1 MPANSPILISQSLTG
16 ILTGA
21 SPFINGGL
29 NNDLSQGIWVDEFR
43 FSMTTERVDDGAW
56 FGPSPDCLR
65 VALRVGNT
73 ELTRGFIP
81 AALLCRPRDHLAS
94 SQADVLA

>member
-56 FGPSPDCLR
+56 VRAFARLPSSCSSCWEYGAHQGLHSCGF
-65 VALRVGNT
+65 AL
-73 ELTRGFIP
+73 
-81 AALLCRPRDHLAS
+81 
-94 SQADVLA
+94 